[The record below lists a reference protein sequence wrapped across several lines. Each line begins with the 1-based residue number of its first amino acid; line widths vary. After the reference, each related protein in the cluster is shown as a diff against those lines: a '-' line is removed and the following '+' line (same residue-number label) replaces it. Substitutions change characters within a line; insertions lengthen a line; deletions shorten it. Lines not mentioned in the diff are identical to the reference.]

1 MNYGNL
7 INEKIIHI
15 EGEWI
20 YYSNISS
27 DEGKLYKKNLKSNEK
42 VKLSDIEEVQYIH
55 KRGNAIFYTSG
66 ASICKLN
73 LTNLENEI
81 IFKGSKDYGSID
93 DMVPLNDDLFF
104 TQDDIYKMNLN
115 TKEKIKIAENAF
127 GLNVCKY
134 NIYYS
139 ANDGDGLYKLN
150 LSTNTIIKLLD
161 TNVSAPIIQGEFIYY
176 FDNDRAGFFRMNM
189 FNNNEEERIIELD
202 KDLID
207 FNLYKNYIFFSD
219 FYLYKIDIKAKKIS
233 RITDI
238 DAGRIHILNEKVWF
252 VSYQEDEREFKLYQM
267 DFDGKNLKLF
277 D

>member
-27 DEGKLYKKNLKSNEK
+27 DRAKLYKKNLKSNEK
-42 VKLSDIEEVQYIH
+42 VKLSDIEDVRYIH
-55 KRGNAIFYTSG
+55 KKENNIFYTSKC
-66 ASICKLN
+66 SIYKLN
-73 LTNLENEI
+73 IDNLENKV
-81 IFKGSKDYGSID
+81 IFKGSEDDGWID
-93 DMVPLNDDLFF
+93 DMILLKDNLYFS
-104 TQDDIYKMNLN
+104 QDDIYKMNLN

-127 GLNVCKY
+127 GLNVCKD
-134 NIYYS
+134 NIYYC

-161 TNVSAPIIQGEFIYY
+161 TNVSAPIVQGEFIYY

-189 FNNNEEERIIELD
+189 LNNEEERIIELD
-202 KDLID
+202 KDLIN

-219 FYLYKIDIKAKKIS
+219 FYLYKIDIESKKIS

>member
-7 INEKIIHI
+7 INDKIIHL

-27 DEGKLYKKNLKSNEK
+27 DRGKLYKKNLKSNEK
-42 VKLSDIEEVQYIH
+42 VKLSDIEDVRYIH
-55 KRGNAIFYTSG
+55 KKENNIFYTSG
-66 ASICKLN
+66 SSIYKLN
-73 LTNLENEI
+73 IDNLENEI
-81 IFKGSKDYGSID
+81 IFKGSEDYGSTD
-93 DMVPLNDDLFF
+93 DMVPLNDNLFF

-127 GLNVCKY
+127 GLNVCKD
-134 NIYYS
+134 NIYYC

-161 TNVSAPIIQGEFIYY
+161 TNVSAPIVQGEFIYY
-176 FDNDRAGFFRMNM
+176 FDNDGAGFFRMNM
-189 FNNNEEERIIELD
+189 LNNEEEKIIKLD
-202 KDLID
+202 KDLIN

-219 FYLYKIDIKAKKIS
+219 FYLYKIDIESKKIS

-238 DAGRIHILNEKVWF
+238 DVGRIHILNEKVWF